1 MADAQQYFDDELSE
15 HLSVANRV
23 HEELGEDFARML
35 ACWTETISK
44 GGKIMLFGNGG
55 SASDAQ
61 HIATELTVR
70 YTKNRAPIAALALST
85 DTSALTA
92 IGNDLGFDQL
102 FSRQVA
108 AVGRPGDLV
117 VAISTSG
124 RSANIIEALKE
135 ARQMGITA
143 TALGGRDGGAMVGMA
158 DPLIIAPSD
167 TTARIQE
174 MHIMILHMLCGAL
187 ELELGLV

>member
-1 MADAQQYFDDELSE
+1 
-15 HLSVANRV
+15 
-23 HEELGEDFARML
+23 
-35 ACWTETISK
+35 
-44 GGKIMLFGNGG
+44 MLFR
-55 SASDAQ
+55 S
-61 HIATELTVR
+61 
-70 YTKNRAPIAALALST
+70 
-85 DTSALTA
+85 
-92 IGNDLGFDQL
+92 QL
-102 FSRQVA
+102 FSRQLG

-143 TALGGRDGGAMVGMA
+143 TALGGRDGGAMVGLA